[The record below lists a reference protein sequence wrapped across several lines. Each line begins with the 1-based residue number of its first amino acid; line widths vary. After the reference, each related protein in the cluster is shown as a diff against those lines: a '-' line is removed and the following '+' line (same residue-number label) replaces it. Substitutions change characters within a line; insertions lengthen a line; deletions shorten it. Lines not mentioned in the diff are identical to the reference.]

1 MWIRFASF
9 LMRNRLPVL
18 VGTLLL
24 VALAAWQARG
34 VKMSYEPAK
43 VLPSSDS
50 AMAQY
55 QEFLCLFGEQANVVV
70 LGVEH
75 PDFFSASALQSWDS
89 LESKLNR
96 IEKVDWTL
104 SPRTLWELAY
114 SDQRFSID
122 TVGTVPGLKAEL
134 DSLPFYREVLWNSDA
149 SIYVMFVG
157 LDEKV
162 IHTAQREKV
171 VGQIQGLVEA
181 YEQEQKRVVHVSG
194 LPYIRTE
201 TIRASAA
208 EIKLFV
214 GLAALVTALVLLFF
228 FRSIRAIAV
237 PLIVVA
243 FGVVLSGATLNI
255 LGFKIT
261 SLIGLIPPLLIVIG
275 VPNAVYMI
283 TKYHMEFARHGNQMK
298 ALTRMVFKTG
308 KAIVLTNLTTAVGF
322 GTLAITKS
330 ELLIQFGLVAF
341 ISIMGLFVLSILL
354 IPVIFSFLPEPK
366 KRHLRHLDR
375 KGASFLSSFLQS
387 ATEHHRKWIYG
398 VAFVVL
404 IFGILGMV
412 RIVPSG
418 RISDD
423 MPIKSKAFQDLRFFE
438 KHFEGVMPF
447 EVMVRTSDEGAILRS
462 RGLWK
467 KIDQLQDSLSGLKG
481 LSRSVSVIELIKYA
495 NQSMY
500 QGSPEFYELPNS
512 FDASRLRSS
521 LATSQLGSGNLLRD
535 YLDSSR
541 SVIRIRARMA
551 DMGTPELSALTTR
564 VEDISRSIFDD
575 SEVRVFFTGA
585 SVVLMKSADYL
596 IKNLLLSL
604 FTAIF
609 IIALLMALLFRS
621 YKMVLIS
628 MLPNLLPLFF
638 TAGVMGWAGIP
649 LKASN
654 CLIFGVAFG
663 ISVDDTIHFLSRY
676 RQLLTSTGGKIREA
690 VLMTLKETGLSMA
703 YTSIILFFGFSI
715 FMASEFGGTVALGML
730 VSLTLLVAMFT
741 NLTLLPALLIG
752 LHKEARELPFIEE
765 PDEEET
771 EETHL

>member
-1 MWIRFASF
+1 
-9 LMRNRLPVL
+9 
-18 VGTLLL
+18 
-24 VALAAWQARG
+24 
-34 VKMSYEPAK
+34 
-43 VLPSSDS
+43 
-50 AMAQY
+50 
-55 QEFLCLFGEQANVVV
+55 
-70 LGVEH
+70 
-75 PDFFSASALQSWDS
+75 
-89 LESKLNR
+89 
-96 IEKVDWTL
+96 
-104 SPRTLWELAY
+104 
-114 SDQRFSID
+114 
-122 TVGTVPGLKAEL
+122 
-134 DSLPFYREVLWNSDA
+134 
-149 SIYVMFVG
+149 
-157 LDEKV
+157 
-162 IHTAQREKV
+162 
-171 VGQIQGLVEA
+171 
-181 YEQEQKRVVHVSG
+181 
-194 LPYIRTE
+194 
-201 TIRASAA
+201 
-208 EIKLFV
+208 
-214 GLAALVTALVLLFF
+214 
-228 FRSIRAIAV
+228 
-237 PLIVVA
+237 
-243 FGVVLSGATLNI
+243 
-255 LGFKIT
+255 
-261 SLIGLIPPLLIVIG
+261 
-275 VPNAVYMI
+275 
-283 TKYHMEFARHGNQMK
+283 
-298 ALTRMVFKTG
+298 
-308 KAIVLTNLTTAVGF
+308 
-322 GTLAITKS
+322 
-330 ELLIQFGLVAF
+330 
-341 ISIMGLFVLSILL
+341 
-354 IPVIFSFLPEPK
+354 
-366 KRHLRHLDR
+366 
-375 KGASFLSSFLQS
+375 
-387 ATEHHRKWIYG
+387 
-398 VAFVVL
+398 
-404 IFGILGMV
+404 
-412 RIVPSG
+412 
-418 RISDD
+418 
-423 MPIKSKAFQDLRFFE
+423 
-438 KHFEGVMPF
+438 VMPF

-535 YLDSSR
+535 YLDSRR

-564 VEDISRSIFDD
+564 VEGISRSIFDD

-765 PDEEET
+765 PDEVET